1 MKIGIVLNDVT
12 VAFKL
17 LSVNEMNIKR
27 SAIRLLTG
35 KTSGNVSELLALNDI
50 NLSITPG
57 ERVVISG
64 QNGAGKTTLLRV
76 ISGALPPSKGAV
88 SVSGRLLSLLGGPG
102 ESLDP
107 QITGRENVFYL
118 GILLGETPKNMRK
131 LLTDIEEFS
140 GLKDRLN
147 TVVATYSSG
156 MAARLRFSII
166 TALRPQILIVDEG
179 IASTADFEFASRARE
194 RLNELRARVEIVVW
208 TSFGNTLD
216 GLETR
221 RLQLKSGRLIE
232 P

>member
-1 MKIGIVLNDVT
+1 MKIGIDLNEVT

-17 LSVNEMNIKR
+17 LSVYEMNIKR
-27 SAIRLLTG
+27 SAIQLLSG
-35 KTSGNVSELLALNDI
+35 KISGNVSELLALKDI
-50 NLSITPG
+50 SLSITPG

-76 ISGALPPSKGAV
+76 ISGALPPSKGSV
-88 SVSGRLLSLLGGPG
+88 SVSGRILSLLGGPG

-107 QITGRENVFYL
+107 QITGHANVFRL
-118 GILLGETPKNMRK
+118 GILLGENPKSMRK
-131 LLTDIEEFS
+131 LLPDIEEFS

-179 IASTADFEFASRARE
+179 IASTADHEFASRARQ

-208 TSFGNTLD
+208 TSFGTTLD

-221 RLQLKSGRLIE
+221 KLKLESGRLIE
-232 P
+232 L